1 MEGEL
6 QDWELLQHN
15 TDDDDDDY
23 DVVVAAPAAAAAAAA
38 DDDDDDDEF
47 SREEEFDES
56 ESGIR
61 SDYFALDSNYNNNR
75 GYDNTT
81 RITTPQEEEF
91 VDDDQ
96 GSVQSDNPSWLDPS
110 SQGITFETRGAGEF
124 WSDSASDG
132 SSVSRKFEGFECK
145 HDELGFVDDV
155 KSEVGVQGND
165 EKIVGSAEFWSDS
178 GGETETPAKSE
189 SGDSGNENN
198 LGVSTEADENQGR
211 RDELGSAEGIGS
223 LSPQVVNSGGGGGG
237 GDQRGVNVWWKLPLE
252 LLKFC
257 VFRVSPVWSVSI
269 AAAVVGFVILKRRL
283 FRMKHKTQRI
293 ALNVTLE
300 DMKVSQFMARAA
312 RLNEAFSVVKR
323 VPMIRPSLPAAGLTP
338 WPVMSLR

>member
-1 MEGEL
+1 MEAEL
-6 QDWELLQHN
+6 QDWELLHH
-15 TDDDDDDY
+15 TSEDDDDY
-23 DVVVAAPAAAAAAAA
+23 DVVVAAPAPAA
-38 DDDDDDDEF
+38 DDDDKF
-47 SREEEFDES
+47 SEFDES

-61 SDYFALDSNYNNNR
+61 SDYFALDSNHNNST
-75 GYDNTT
+75 GVNTA
-81 RITTPQEEEF
+81 QEENQF
-91 VDDDQ
+91 VVDDDQ

-110 SQGITFETRGAGEF
+110 SQGITFETKGAGAEF

-145 HDELGFVDDV
+145 HDELGFVDDG
-155 KSEVGVQGND
+155 KSEVGSQGND
-165 EKIVGSAEFWSDS
+165 EKIMGPAESS
-178 GGETETPAKSE
+178 GETEIPAKFE
-189 SGDSGNENN
+189 SGDSGIENN
-198 LGVSTEADENQGR
+198 LGVSTEADDGEGR
-211 RDELGSAEGIGS
+211 RGELGSAEGIGS
-223 LSPQVVNSGGGGGG
+223 LSAQVVNSGEGGGGG
-237 GDQRGVNVWWKLPLE
+237 GDHRGGNVWWKLPLE

-269 AAAVVGFVILKRRL
+269 AAAVVGFVILRRRL

-300 DMKVSQFMARAA
+300 DKKVSQFMARAT

>member
-1 MEGEL
+1 MEAEL
-6 QDWELLQHN
+6 QDWELLHH
-15 TDDDDDDY
+15 TSEDDDDY
-23 DVVVAAPAAAAAAAA
+23 DVVVAAPPPPAAAA
-38 DDDDDDDEF
+38 DDDEF
-47 SREEEFDES
+47 SEFDES

-75 GYDNTT
+75 GYDNTEVNT
-81 RITTPQEEEF
+81 AQEEENQF

-110 SQGITFETRGAGEF
+110 SQGITFENKGGGGEF

-145 HDELGFVDDV
+145 HDELGFVDDG
-155 KSEVGVQGND
+155 KSEVGFHGND
-165 EKIVGSAEFWSDS
+165 EKIMGSAESS
-178 GGETETPAKSE
+178 GETEIPAKFE

-198 LGVSTEADENQGR
+198 LGVSTETDENQGKR
-211 RDELGSAEGIGS
+211 GELGSAEGIGS
-223 LSPQVVNSGGGGGG
+223 LSAQVVNSGEGGGGGGG
-237 GDQRGVNVWWKLPLE
+237 GDHRGGNVWWKLPLE

-257 VFRVSPVWSVSI
+257 VFKVSPVWSVSI
-269 AAAVVGFVILKRRL
+269 AAAVVGLVILKRRL
-283 FRMKHKTQRI
+283 YRMKHKTQRI

-300 DMKVSQFMARAA
+300 DKKVSQFMARAT

>member
-1 MEGEL
+1 MEAQL

-15 TDDDDDDY
+15 TDDDDDY
-23 DVVVAAPAAAAAAAA
+23 DVVVAAPAAA
-38 DDDDDDDEF
+38 DEF

-81 RITTPQEEEF
+81 RITAPQEEEF

-110 SQGITFETRGAGEF
+110 SQGITFETKGAAEF

-145 HDELGFVDDV
+145 HDKLGFVDDV
-155 KSEVGVQGND
+155 KSE
-165 EKIVGSAEFWSDS
+165 EIVGSPEFWSDS
-178 GGETETPAKSE
+178 GGETEIPAKSE

-223 LSPQVVNSGGGGGG
+223 VSAPVVNSGGGGGG
-237 GDQRGVNVWWKLPLE
+237 DQRGGNVWWKLPLE

-300 DMKVSQFMARAA
+300 DKKVSQFMARAA

-338 WPVMSLR
+338 WPVMILR

>member
-1 MEGEL
+1 MEAEL
-6 QDWELLQHN
+6 QDWELLQH
-15 TDDDDDDY
+15 TSEDDDDY
-23 DVVVAAPAAAAAAAA
+23 DVVVAAPAPAA
-38 DDDDDDDEF
+38 DDDDDEF
-47 SREEEFDES
+47 SEFDES

-61 SDYFALDSNYNNNR
+61 SDYFSLDSNYNNR
-75 GYDNTT
+75 GYANPEVVCTA
-81 RITTPQEEEF
+81 QEENEF

-110 SQGITFETRGAGEF
+110 SQGITFETKGAGAEF

-145 HDELGFVDDV
+145 HDELGFVDDG
-155 KSEVGVQGND
+155 KSEVGFHGND
-165 EKIVGSAEFWSDS
+165 EKIMGSAESS
-178 GGETETPAKSE
+178 GETEIPAKFE
-189 SGDSGNENN
+189 SGDSGNENK
-198 LGVSTEADENQGR
+198 LGVSTEADGGEGR
-211 RDELGSAEGIGS
+211 RGELGSADGIGS
-223 LSPQVVNSGGGGGG
+223 LSAQVVNSGEGG
-237 GDQRGVNVWWKLPLE
+237 GDHRGGNVWWKLPLE

-283 FRMKHKTQRI
+283 FKMKHKTQRI

-300 DMKVSQFMARAA
+300 DKKVSQFMARAA
-312 RLNEAFSVVKR
+312 RLNEAFSVVKH
-323 VPMIRPSLPAAGLTP
+323 VPMIRPSVPAAGLTP